1 MTMAEDDVAR
11 RLEASGIVQGV
22 GFRPF
27 VYQLA
32 KKYHLKGTVANTST
46 GVTIYLEGALSS
58 IEAFSYDLIQKNPP
72 LSSIT
77 KISVYPEGVKDIQE
91 FTISKSKNSIG
102 KTALISP
109 DVSVCEDCLGELF
122 DPADRRYR
130 YPFINCT
137 NCGPRYTIIDDIPY
151 DRPKTSMKHFKM
163 CKRCQ
168 AEYDD
173 PENRRF
179 HAQPNACDVCGPNV
193 TLYDNRRRKIETE
206 NPIKKTAAL
215 LKQGFILAIKGLGG
229 YHLAADAE
237 NSDAVTLLRNRKH
250 REEKPL
256 AVMSVNIESILRY
269 ADVRPKEQALLTSI
283 KRPIVILKKKQPGT
297 PDFRPLAG
305 VVAPGNRYFGAM
317 LPYTPLHYL
326 LLSQGLTGQDFA
338 ALVMTS
344 GNMSEEPIA
353 IDNDDAFKRLS
364 GIADYFLV
372 HNRDIYLRSDD
383 SIIRRSAGAVRFIRR
398 SRGYIPTPVFLKKK
412 VPPIL
417 ACGAELK
424 NTICITKDDRA
435 FLSQHIGD
443 LENLATYD
451 FFQLTIRHMKRILD
465 INPEIIARDFHPD
478 YMSTRYAMEQDN
490 IEKVRVQHHH
500 AHIVSCMAE
509 NNLDGDVIG
518 LAFDGTG
525 YGTDGAIW
533 GGEVFVADEEKFT
546 RKAHISY
553 VPMPG
558 GAAAI
563 KEPWRMAVSYLH
575 DAFGQEFKNLR
586 LPGLNKF
593 DEKKIK
599 IIAEMIEKKVNSPDT
614 SSLGRLFDAIASICG
629 IRNVV
634 NFEGQAAIE
643 LEMAAG
649 EKTDEIYDYEW
660 TSGDIYRILPGPVI
674 RGVVKDIENGVHIC
688 KISSKFHQTLVSLFS
703 DLCETIRKETKL
715 KRIVLSGGVFQNSLL
730 LTGLSKAL
738 EKKDFKVF
746 THRLVPANDGGI
758 SLGQAVIAATKI
770 ARK

>member
-1 MTMAEDDVAR
+1 MTMAEDYVAR
-11 RLEASGIVQGV
+11 RLEVSGIVQGV

-32 KKYHLKGTVANTST
+32 KKYHLKGDVANTSS
-46 GVTIYLEGALSS
+46 GVTIYVEGALSN
-58 IEAFSYDLIQKNPP
+58 IESFSRDLAQKNPP
-72 LSSIT
+72 LSCIT
-77 KISVYPEGVKDIQE
+77 KISVHPEAVKNTNG
-91 FTISKSKNSIG
+91 FTIAKSKNSTG
-102 KTALISP
+102 KSALISP
-109 DVSVCEDCLGELF
+109 DVSVCDDCLRELF
-122 DPADRRYR
+122 DPADRRYQ

-168 AEYDD
+168 TEYDD

-179 HAQPNACDVCGPNV
+179 HAQPNACDVCGPHV
-193 TLYDNRRRKIETE
+193 TLYDNNRREIKTA
-206 NPIKKTAAL
+206 NLIKKTAAL

-237 NSDAVTLLRNRKH
+237 NSDAVTLLRKRKH

-256 AVMSVNIESILRY
+256 ALMSADIEHIRRF
-269 ADVRPKEQALLTSI
+269 AQIQPEEQALLTSI
-283 KRPIVILKKKQPGT
+283 QRPIVILKKKQPGT
-297 PDFRPLAG
+297 PDFKPLADA
-305 VVAPGNRYFGAM
+305 VAPGNRYFGAM

-326 LLSQGLTGQDFA
+326 LLSPDVTGQNFT

-353 IDNDDAFKRLS
+353 IDNDDAFRRLS

-412 VPPIL
+412 VSPIL

-424 NTICITKDDRA
+424 NTICLTKENRA

-443 LENLATYD
+443 LENLATYE
-451 FFQLTIRHMKRILD
+451 FFQRTIGHMKRIMD
-465 INPEIIARDFHPD
+465 INPEIIACDLHPD
-478 YMSTRYAMEQDN
+478 YLSTRYAMEQDK

-509 NNLDGDVIG
+509 NKLNGDVIG
-518 LAFDGTG
+518 LSFDGTG

-533 GGEVFVADEEKFT
+533 GGEILIADEEKFT

-563 KEPWRMAVSYLH
+563 KEPWRMAVSYLY
-575 DAFGQEFKNLR
+575 DAFGHEFKNLR
-586 LPGLNKF
+586 LPVLNIF

-599 IIAEMIEKKVNSPDT
+599 IIEEMIEQKINSPDT
-614 SSLGRLFDAIASICG
+614 SSLGRLFDAIAAICG
-629 IRNVV
+629 IRNTVH
-634 NFEGQAAIE
+634 FEGQAAVE

-649 EKTDEIYDYEW
+649 EKTDKIYDYEW
-660 TSGDIYRILPGPVI
+660 TSGDVYRVLPGPVI
-674 RGVVKDIENGVHIC
+674 RGVVKDMENGVHISE
-688 KISSKFHQTLVSLFS
+688 ISSKFHQTLVRLFS

-730 LTGLSKAL
+730 LTGISEAL

-758 SLGQAVIAATKI
+758 SLGQAVIANAVVNG
-770 ARK
+770 R